1 LSGKP
6 EKIGLC
12 IITVNEEKK
21 VFAMADD
28 EIQEEGKKG
37 GKLKWIIIGVVLL
50 AVLGAGGY
58 FGYTMFLAPQDD
70 APAAEETSAEGDEQA
85 LESLEGTLVPLP
97 VFLVN
102 LADPLG
108 RRYLKLGMEVEVR
121 DPEVQAK
128 LSKYEAR
135 IKDSLLLFLSSQ
147 TYDSLSTMDAKLQL
161 KQEVADRLTQIL
173 GKGSVLRVYITE
185 MVIQ

>member
-1 LSGKP
+1 
-6 EKIGLC
+6 
-12 IITVNEEKK
+12 
-21 VFAMADD
+21 MAD
-28 EIQEEGKKG
+28 EELREEGKKG
-37 GKLKWIIIGVVLL
+37 GKLKWIIIGVILL
-50 AVLGAGGY
+50 ALLGAGGY
-58 FGYTMFLAPQDD
+58 FGYTMFLAPKDGDQAAEQ
-70 APAAEETSAEGDEQA
+70 APAEDDVKPLET
-85 LESLEGTLVPLP
+85 LEGTLVPLP

-121 DPEVQAK
+121 DPETQAAMG
-128 LSKYEAR
+128 KYEAK
-135 IKDSLLLFLSSQ
+135 IKDTLLLLLSSK

-161 KQEVADRLTQIL
+161 KQEVADRLNQIL

>member
-1 LSGKP
+1 MA
-6 EKIGLC
+6 
-12 IITVNEEKK
+12 EEE
-21 VFAMADD
+21 V
-28 EIQEEGKKG
+28 QEEGKKG

-70 APAAEETSAEGDEQA
+70 EAASEEMAEGGAED
-85 LESLEGTLVPLP
+85 LESLEGVLVPLP

-121 DPEVQAK
+121 DSKVQEN
-128 LSKYEAR
+128 LSKHEAR
-135 IKDSLLLFLSSQ
+135 VKDSLLLYLSSQ
-147 TYDSLSTMDAKLQL
+147 THDSLATMDAKLQL

>member
-1 LSGKP
+1 
-6 EKIGLC
+6 
-12 IITVNEEKK
+12 
-21 VFAMADD
+21 MAD
-28 EIQEEGKKG
+28 EIREEGKKG

-50 AVLGAGGY
+50 ALLGAGGY
-58 FGYTMFLAPQDD
+58 FGYTMFLAPKDD
-70 APAAEETSAEGDEQA
+70 AAATDAAQQAEGGDQKP
-85 LESLEGTLVPLP
+85 LETLEGTLVQLP

-121 DPEVQAK
+121 DADVQMNMA
-128 LSKYEAR
+128 KYEAR
-135 IKDSLLLFLSSQ
+135 IKDSLLLYLSSQ